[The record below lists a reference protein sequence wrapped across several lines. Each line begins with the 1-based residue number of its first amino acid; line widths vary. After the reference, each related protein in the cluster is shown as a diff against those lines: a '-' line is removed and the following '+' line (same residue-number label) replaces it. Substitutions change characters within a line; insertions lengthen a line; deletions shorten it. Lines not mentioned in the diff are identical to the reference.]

1 MFGEI
6 STKSKFSE
14 LEIFRASSSDTILD
28 STFSPTILTYA
39 AVISLF
45 VLCCFLFTALPL
57 YPFFNAMFFYLVIK
71 FN

>member
-1 MFGEI
+1 MGEI
-6 STKSKFSE
+6 STKSKLSE
-14 LEIFRASSSDTILD
+14 LEIFKASSKDTILD

-57 YPFFNAMFFYLVIK
+57 YPLFKAIFFYLVIK
-71 FN
+71 FY